1 MSQVSHRAAALR
13 IWLIRHAE
21 PLRNRMG
28 YLDSRD
34 GIPLSE
40 AGHVQAARLAARLA
54 REPLAAV
61 YSSPMRRAMDTATP
75 IANAGRLSV
84 IQNNGFR
91 EIDFGDF
98 EGREFDDLQITYPEL
113 YEQWMAR
120 PTEMTFPNGESF
132 SGFKQRVM
140 HAFKGLTRRKAPA
153 TIAVVSHA
161 GVNRLLIANALSLC
175 DDCLFR
181 IGQNYASLSRIAYF
195 DNSAVVELLN
205 GSAGDS
211 AGT

>member
-1 MSQVSHRAAALR
+1 M
-13 IWLIRHAE
+13 
-21 PLRNRMG
+21 
-28 YLDSRD
+28 
-34 GIPLSE
+34 
-40 AGHVQAARLAARLA
+40 QAARLAARLA

-153 TIAVVSHA
+153 TIFYVV
-161 GVNRLLIANALSLC
+161 VPVKRLARGRESTPDRKRAFGAL
-175 DDCLFR
+175 
-181 IGQNYASLSRIAYF
+181 
-195 DNSAVVELLN
+195 
-205 GSAGDS
+205 
-211 AGT
+211 